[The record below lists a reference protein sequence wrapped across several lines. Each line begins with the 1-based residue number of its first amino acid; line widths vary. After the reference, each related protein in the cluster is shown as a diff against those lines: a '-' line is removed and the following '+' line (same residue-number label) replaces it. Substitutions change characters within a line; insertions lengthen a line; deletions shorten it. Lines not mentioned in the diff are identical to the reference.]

1 VDFTTL
7 EMLVAA
13 NQTTALVLEC
23 VCGFS
28 SSDSACPVGCSLFFN
43 SCAALTGAHHFFAR
57 IGEDSR
63 HGMAGAAASVAGSI
77 FASRHV
83 SPRLIFRRPDR
94 FSRPSWSINASAIRE
109 INGNLDYA

>member
-1 VDFTTL
+1 
-7 EMLVAA
+7 
-13 NQTTALVLEC
+13 
-23 VCGFS
+23 
-28 SSDSACPVGCSLFFN
+28 
-43 SCAALTGAHHFFAR
+43 
-57 IGEDSR
+57 
-63 HGMAGAAASVAGSI
+63 MAGAAASVAGSL